1 MAGSDARV
9 CEQEAEKGTQ
19 AYKNCILW
27 IAIAEDDTKTCNL
40 LEGDDVEECGNLVK
54 EYSKKP

>member
-40 LEGDDVEECGNLVK
+40 LEGQEG
-54 EYSKKP
+54 